1 MEAPVP
7 GTRARC
13 LPPSADT
20 CLSAGPA
27 PQRPW
32 PGAER
37 GRLPSAETVTSQTAT
52 ASPGGDDGAVPSLL
66 HLLTPPRLPA
76 QLWPLSHKRPGAP
89 GPGCRSCRV
98 GWGPSLPLAAP
109 QKAPQVLSSNWTV
122 LKVLCSACTP
132 GWVGGSPSAKSPSC
146 RSLGPWVLPALGAPC
161 PPTCPFLSAWFSDV
175 PHCLPSVLWEPFQ
188 PGALPL
194 GGGVCVR
201 TPESMGAPV
210 CVRACARVCG
220 RGPSVLSERCC

>member
-37 GRLPSAETVTSQTAT
+37 GQLPSAETVTSQTAT
-52 ASPGGDDGAVPSLL
+52 ASPGGDDGADPSLL

-89 GPGCRSCRV
+89 APAVAPAGWAGPLPASGSSSE
-98 GWGPSLPLAAP
+98 GPAGTQFQLDGPEGTLFC
-109 QKAPQVLSSNWTV
+109 LHT
-122 LKVLCSACTP
+122 
-132 GWVGGSPSAKSPSC
+132 WVGGSPSAKSPSC

-201 TPESMGAPV
+201 TPESMRAPV
-210 CVRACARVCG
+210 CVRA
-220 RGPSVLSERCC
+220 RGPSVLSERCG